1 MIVTDPDQLREL
13 SAVWKGAGHIASAP
27 AAAIARV
34 VPVPPDERRKLVDQY
49 DFGQAIIMAVAA
61 TDLGI
66 GHGSF
71 FSR

>member
-27 AAAIARV
+27 AAIARV